1 MHGMEPVP
9 LDLPPEAPLHCA
21 HCARELPATARF
33 CNGCGRLV
41 PQNVP
46 APYVDEG
53 FMRRQRDL
61 IAVFAVVVLYI
72 LGAYLMRGERSW
84 QRSLG
89 WDAGLFVI
97 VLAASIYFRK
107 VLLPALALG
116 TFSVRRLIGYLAVQ
130 GVLTAFVLLT
140 VCWVRDS
147 VGESSSS
154 WAVYVG
160 APWPTVVALLSMA
173 VAPAVSEEL
182 AFRGI
187 LFGQL
192 RTLTSATST
201 VLVTSFLFALVHF
214 SFLSLFWLVP
224 AGLYYGW
231 VRYREGVIWYGVA
244 CHFAHNSM
252 VVLGEA
258 RGWW

>member
-1 MHGMEPVP
+1 MEPVP
-9 LDLPPEAPLHCA
+9 QDLLPDAPLR
-21 HCARELPATARF
+21 CARCDRELAATARF
-33 CNGCGRLV
+33 CNGCGHV
-41 PQNVP
+41 VQQNVP

-61 IAVFAVVVLYI
+61 IAVFAVVLLYI

-97 VLAASIYFRK
+97 VLAASVYFRT
-107 VLLPALALG
+107 VLLPALTLG
-116 TFSVRRLIGYLAVQ
+116 SFSVRRLFGYLAAQ

-140 VCWVRDS
+140 VSWFRHS
-147 VGESSSS
+147 VGEASSS
-154 WAVYVG
+154 WAVYAG
-160 APWPTVVALLSMA
+160 APWPAFVALLSMA
-173 VAPAVSEEL
+173 VAPAISEEL

-231 VRYREGVIWYGVA
+231 VRDREGVIWYGVA
-244 CHFAHNSM
+244 CHFAHNAT